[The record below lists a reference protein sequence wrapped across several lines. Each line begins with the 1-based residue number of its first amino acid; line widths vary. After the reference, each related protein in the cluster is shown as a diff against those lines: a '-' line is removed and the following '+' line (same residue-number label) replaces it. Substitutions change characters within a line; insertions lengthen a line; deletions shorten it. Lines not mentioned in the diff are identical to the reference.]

1 MPTDTIHLAQTIRGH
16 ALRMIAKAKASHV
29 GTCLSMADLLAVL
42 YGAFLRVDPK
52 RPHWNE
58 RDRLI
63 VSKGHGAAIV
73 YAVLAERGFFPVDE
87 LMTYGQDGSRL
98 TGHVSHHVPG
108 VELSTGS
115 LGHGLP
121 VGCGLAL
128 AAKRESVS
136 PDLHASASFPLTPG
150 PSPEGRGEKSVGCGL
165 ALAAKRG
172 SVSPDLHAS
181 SGFPLTPGPSP
192 GGRGEKC
199 TYVILSDGE
208 LDEGSNW
215 EAILFAGHHKLD
227 QLTALV
233 DYNKIQSFGSV
244 KEVLDLEPLA
254 DKWRSFGWTV
264 MEIDGHDHDA
274 IKAALAADHAGRP
287 KVILAHTIKGKG
299 VAYMEGELAWHYR
312 SPDPKQLGEALAGL
326 GCGP

>member
-1 MPTDTIHLAQTIRGH
+1 MTTDTLQLARTIRGH

-42 YGAFLRVDPK
+42 YGSVLLVDPK
-52 RPHWNE
+52 RPDWQE

-63 VSKGHGAAIV
+63 VSKGHGAAIL
-73 YAVLAERGFFPVDE
+73 YAVLAEKGFFAVND
-87 LMTYGQDGSRL
+87 LMTYGQDGSPL

-128 AAKRESVS
+128 AALR
-136 PDLHASASFPLTPG
+136 DRTL
-150 PSPEGRGEKSVGCGL
+150 GR
-165 ALAAKRG
+165 
-172 SVSPDLHAS
+172 
-181 SGFPLTPGPSP
+181 
-192 GGRGEKC
+192 
-199 TYVILSDGE
+199 TYVIVSDGE

-227 QLTALV
+227 RLTALI

-244 KEVLDLEPLA
+244 KDVLELEPLA

-264 MEIDGHDHDA
+264 LEIDGHDHAA
-274 IKAALAADHAGRP
+274 IARALHADHGGRP
-287 KVILAHTIKGKG
+287 KAIIAHTIKGKG
-299 VAYMEGELAWHYR
+299 VAYMEGKLAWHYQA
-312 SPDPKQLGEALAGL
+312 PDSTQLAEALAEL
-326 GCGP
+326 GCGT

>member
-1 MPTDTIHLAQTIRGH
+1 MPTDTIKLATAIRGH

-42 YGAFLRVDPK
+42 YGSCLRVDPK
-52 RPHWNE
+52 QPHWPQ

-63 VSKGHGAAIV
+63 VSKGHGAAIL
-73 YAVLAERGFFPVDE
+73 YAVLAESGFFPTAD
-87 LMTYGQDGSRL
+87 LMSYGQDGSPL

-128 AAKRESVS
+128 RRRKRDHS
-136 PDLHASASFPLTPG
+136 
-150 PSPEGRGEKSVGCGL
+150 EGRT
-165 ALAAKRG
+165 
-172 SVSPDLHAS
+172 
-181 SGFPLTPGPSP
+181 F
-192 GGRGEKC
+192 
-199 TYVILSDGE
+199 VIVSDGE

-215 EAILFAGHHKLD
+215 EAILFAGHHKLET
-227 QLTALV
+227 LTALV
-233 DYNKIQSFGSV
+233 DYNKIQSFGTV

-264 MEIDGHDHDA
+264 VEIDGHNHAA
-274 IKAALAADHAGRP
+274 IDKALRAEPSGRP

-299 VAYMEGELAWHYR
+299 VAYMEGRLAWHYQ
-312 SPDPKQLGEALAGL
+312 SPDNKQLAEALAGL
-326 GCGP
+326 GCGT

>member
-1 MPTDTIHLAQTIRGH
+1 MSTDTIQLATTIRGH

-42 YGAFLRVDPK
+42 YGACLRVDPK
-52 RPHWNE
+52 NPQWEE

-63 VSKGHGAAIV
+63 VSKGHGAAIL
-73 YAVLAERGFFPVDE
+73 YAVLAESGFFPVAD
-87 LMTYGQDGSRL
+87 LLTYSQDGSPL

-128 AAKRESVS
+128 AVKRAACEGMTPTPHANAKRQAV
-136 PDLHASASFPLTPG
+136 
-150 PSPEGRGEKSVGCGL
+150 
-165 ALAAKRG
+165 
-172 SVSPDLHAS
+172 
-181 SGFPLTPGPSP
+181 
-192 GGRGEKC
+192 
-199 TYVILSDGE
+199 YVILSDGE

-227 QLTALV
+227 SLTALV

-244 KEVLDLEPLA
+244 KEVLDLEPFA
-254 DKWRSFGWTV
+254 DKWRSFNWTV
-264 MEIDGHDHDA
+264 LEIDGHDHAA
-274 IKAALAADHAGRP
+274 IKSALDAPHDGRP

-299 VAYMEGELAWHYR
+299 VAYMEGLLAWHYK
-312 SPDPKQLGEALAGL
+312 SPDAKQLAEALAGL
-326 GCGP
+326 GCGE

>member
-1 MPTDTIHLAQTIRGH
+1 MTTDTIKLAQTIRGH

-29 GTCLSMADLLAVL
+29 GSCLSMADLLAVL
-42 YGAFLRVDPK
+42 YGSHLRVDPNNP
-52 RPHWNE
+52 RWPE

-63 VSKGHGAAIV
+63 VSKGHGAAIL
-73 YAVLAERGFFPVDE
+73 YAVLAERGFFPVAD
-87 LMTYGQDGSRL
+87 LITYSQDGSPL

-128 AAKRESVS
+128 AHGRPHAPREEIVTRSVTS
-136 PDLHASASFPLTPG
+136 TVPRTF
-150 PSPEGRGEKSVGCGL
+150 
-165 ALAAKRG
+165 
-172 SVSPDLHAS
+172 
-181 SGFPLTPGPSP
+181 
-192 GGRGEKC
+192 
-199 TYVILSDGE
+199 VIVSDGE

-227 QLTALV
+227 SLTALV

-244 KEVLDLEPLA
+244 KDVLDLEPLT
-254 DKWRSFGWTV
+254 DKWRDFGWTV
-264 MEIDGHDHDA
+264 IAIDGHDHDA
-274 IKAALAADHAGRP
+274 IQAALHADHAGKP

-299 VAYMEGELAWHYR
+299 VAYMEDQLAWHYK
-312 SPDPKQLGEALAGL
+312 SPDAKQLAEALAGL
-326 GCGP
+326 GCGQ

>member
-1 MPTDTIHLAQTIRGH
+1 MPTDTIQLAQTIRGH

-42 YGAFLRVDPK
+42 YGSYLHVDPAN
-52 RPHWNE
+52 PHWEE

-63 VSKGHGAAIV
+63 VSKGHGAAIL
-73 YAVLAERGFFPVDE
+73 YAVLAECGFFPTDD
-87 LMTYGQDGSRL
+87 LLTYSQDGSPL

-128 AAKRESVS
+128 AAARELSV
-136 PDLHASASFPLTPG
+136 ART
-150 PSPEGRGEKSVGCGL
+150 C
-165 ALAAKRG
+165 
-172 SVSPDLHAS
+172 
-181 SGFPLTPGPSP
+181 
-192 GGRGEKC
+192 
-199 TYVILSDGE
+199 VILSDGE

-227 QLTALV
+227 SLTALV

-244 KEVLDLEPLA
+244 KDVLDLEPLA
-254 DKWRSFGWTV
+254 DKWRSFGWSV
-264 MEIDGHDHDA
+264 YEIDGHDHDA
-274 IKAALAADHAGRP
+274 INGALHAHHAGRP

-299 VAYMEGELAWHYR
+299 VTYMEGNLAWHYK
-312 SPDPKQLGEALAGL
+312 SPDATQLAEALAGL
-326 GCGP
+326 GCGT

>member
-1 MPTDTIHLAQTIRGH
+1 MTTDTTKMATAIRVH

-42 YGAFLRVDPK
+42 YGSRLRIDPK
-52 RPHWNE
+52 YPQWTK

-63 VSKGHGAAIV
+63 VSKGHGAAIL
-73 YAVLAERGFFPVDE
+73 YAVLAECGFFPVGD
-87 LMTYGQDGSRL
+87 LSSYSQDGSPL

-128 AAKRESVS
+128 AAKRE
-136 PDLHASASFPLTPG
+136 DADY
-150 PSPEGRGEKSVGCGL
+150 R
-165 ALAAKRG
+165 
-172 SVSPDLHAS
+172 
-181 SGFPLTPGPSP
+181 
-192 GGRGEKC
+192 

-215 EAILFAGHHKLD
+215 EAVLFAGHHKLES
-227 QLTALV
+227 LTALV

-244 KEVLDLEPLA
+244 KDVLDLEPLA
-254 DKWRSFGWTV
+254 DKWRSFNWTV
-264 MEIDGHDHDA
+264 VEIDGHDHAA
-274 IKAALAADHAGRP
+274 IKAALDAPHDGRP
-287 KVILAHTIKGKG
+287 KVIVAHTIKGKG
-299 VAYMEGELAWHYR
+299 VAYMEGLLAWHYK
-312 SPDPKQLGEALAGL
+312 SPDAKQLAEALAGL
-326 GCGP
+326 ECGQ

>member
-1 MPTDTIHLAQTIRGH
+1 MTTDTNKLATTIRAH
-16 ALRMIAKAKASHV
+16 ALRMIAKVKASHV

-42 YGAFLRVDPK
+42 YVSCLRVDPED
-52 RPHWNE
+52 PQWAE

-63 VSKGHGAAIV
+63 VSKGHGAAV
-73 YAVLAERGFFPVDE
+73 LYAVLAECGFFPVGD
-87 LMTYGQDGSRL
+87 LLTYSQDGSPL

-128 AAKRESVS
+128 AAERE
-136 PDLHASASFPLTPG
+136 DADF
-150 PSPEGRGEKSVGCGL
+150 R
-165 ALAAKRG
+165 
-172 SVSPDLHAS
+172 
-181 SGFPLTPGPSP
+181 
-192 GGRGEKC
+192 

-227 QLTALV
+227 SLTALV

-244 KEVLDLEPLA
+244 KDVLDLEPLA
-254 DKWRSFGWTV
+254 DKWRSFGWSV
-264 MEIDGHDHDA
+264 LEIDGHDHRA
-274 IKAALAADHAGRP
+274 IKSALAAPHAGRP

-299 VAYMEGELAWHYR
+299 VAYMEGLLAWHYK
-312 SPDPKQLGEALAGL
+312 SPDAKQLAEALAGL
-326 GCGP
+326 GCGQ